1 MISPHKIF
9 ILRGSLTGFAAIL
22 GMTMIIPVIV
32 VVTIV
37 AKDTSEAYTELLT
50 PPISFN
56 TFESL
61 SPPASGLV
69 VAAILTMLLIFVMQL
84 ILVLALSINIYG
96 FSRKIFHLPAYKRIL

>member
-1 MISPHKIF
+1 MLSF

-22 GMTMIIPVIV
+22 GMTTVIPVIV

-56 TFESL
+56 THQSL

-69 VAAILTMLLIFVMQL
+69 MAAILTMLLIFVMEL